1 MLKPAKPVNAVV
13 GCDFLAVKP
22 LAINAVNSATKPN
35 NMKKII
41 LLLALVV
48 TVSLAHAQQ
57 AKKAPDQ
64 RAAHITKQLQKRLNL
79 TADQANQVNAI
90 YLTQATKMDS
100 LKANRSPDKKL
111 NHMTEKI
118 ILLTTHEHMM
128 AVLNDTQKQQYTDWE
143 NSMKERK
150 MAKKDTIGAR
160 P

>member
-1 MLKPAKPVNAVV
+1 MGNA
-13 GCDFLAVKP
+13 LAGYDYLAIKP
-22 LAINAVNSATKPN
+22 LGINAVHTAAKPN
-35 NMKKII
+35 EMKKLI
-41 LLLALVV
+41 LLLALAA
-48 TVSLAHAQQ
+48 TVALAHAQQ
-57 AKKAPDQ
+57 AKKSPDQ
-64 RAAHITKQLQKRLNL
+64 RAAHITKMLQKRLNL

-90 YLTQATKMDS
+90 YLTQATKIVS

-111 NHMTEKI
+111 NRMTEKT

-128 AVLNDTQKQQYTDWE
+128 AILNDTQKQQYTDWE